1 MTEGGGEE
9 ELTEEEMIARAIE
22 MSMNPETEE
31 KKKVKKVQRRYVHVV
46 PSLLL

>member
-9 ELTEEEMIARAIE
+9 ELSEEEMIARAIE

-31 KKKVKKVQRRYVHVV
+31 KKK
-46 PSLLL
+46 